1 MGLEVRGMTPAEAN
15 GGRIK
20 PDIEAA
26 LTHLEYA
33 AFNLCSVSEID
44 IKSIVDS
51 TCPEKSL
58 LIGIRDLKQALSDI
72 DKEVEG

>member
-1 MGLEVRGMTPAEAN
+1 MTQFRPMTPAEAN

-72 DKEVEG
+72 DKEEQ